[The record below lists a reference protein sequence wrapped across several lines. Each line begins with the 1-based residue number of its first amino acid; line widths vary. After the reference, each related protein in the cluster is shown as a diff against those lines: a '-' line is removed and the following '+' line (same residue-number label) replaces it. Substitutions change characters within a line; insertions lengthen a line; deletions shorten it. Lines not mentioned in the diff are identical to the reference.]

1 MAIRAP
7 DGANKDRRVGQLTI
21 MIMDAGF
28 NPLITQ
34 INNEDGRVVIN
45 LIILKMKKETFS
57 KVDTKAQ
64 QRGSAWRAP
73 NW

>member
-45 LIILKMKKETFS
+45 LIILRMKKETFFKS
-57 KVDTKAQ
+57 
-64 QRGSAWRAP
+64 
-73 NW
+73 